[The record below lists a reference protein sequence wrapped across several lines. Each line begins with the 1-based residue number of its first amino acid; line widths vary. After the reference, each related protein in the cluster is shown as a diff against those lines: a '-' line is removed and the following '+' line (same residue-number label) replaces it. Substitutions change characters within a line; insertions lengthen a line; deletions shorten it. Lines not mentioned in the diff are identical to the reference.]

1 MCIGSIDVSR
11 CVIYTLM
18 LLSVHQFCS
27 QVRQLCRGILKFQ
40 TMRTAPRRRKTGP
53 VGPSSPRGSRR
64 IQRWLWILNC
74 PQIGGRKENIHG
86 ICIYTSTLHFRGKN
100 GSSKNI
106 YRSNHPKNK
115 SLYSK
120 HVCFWENLSTT
131 SMYTHREDFLELRKN
146 PKIPRITRFQDL
158 RVFAFF
164 CGFLRVFLRV
174 FCGVLR
180 VFPRVV

>member
-64 IQRWLWILNC
+64 FQRWLWILNC
-74 PQIGGRKENIHG
+74 PHIGGRTENIDG

-106 YRSNHPKNK
+106 GQ
-115 SLYSK
+115 
-120 HVCFWENLSTT
+120 TT
-131 SMYTHREDFLELRKN
+131 
-146 PKIPRITRFQDL
+146 PKISHFIPNMYVSGKISAL
-158 RVFAFF
+158 RPCTHIVGILYNF
-164 CGFLRVFLRV
+164 
-174 FCGVLR
+174 
-180 VFPRVV
+180 